1 MKNKTK
7 KIKEYVGRKYE
18 DELYWGLSEG
28 KEIKDYVF
36 RKSLEEEQNHKI
48 EHINSLGFDECRNL
62 LIQILNGEETLINNG
77 GFRDDYFRKRHR
89 EFPFVDRDYI
99 KEKEDEIGNNI
110 PNEIIE
116 KEEYNAK
123 VLDWYE
129 NEDFGVERKLTQ
141 RQYDTEPQD
150 YTDERI
156 YSKFVRLL
164 KKYGKGESFIDMVFY
179 LYEHRKELL

>member
-1 MKNKTK
+1 MN
-7 KIKEYVGRKYE
+7 KIKEPVGKKYE
-18 DELYWGLSEG
+18 DYVFNHFSEG
-28 KEIKDYVF
+28 RETERYVIDMISDEIAN
-36 RKSLEEEQNHKI
+36 RTNH
-48 EHINSLGFDECRNL
+48 HINSLGLDECRNL
-62 LIQILNGEETLINNG
+62 LMNMINGNTSASSVRVCMN
-77 GFRDDYFRKRHR
+77 YR
-89 EFPFVDRDYI
+89 EY
-99 KEKEDEIGNNI
+99 EDEIRKNI

-116 KEEYNAK
+116 QEEYNAK